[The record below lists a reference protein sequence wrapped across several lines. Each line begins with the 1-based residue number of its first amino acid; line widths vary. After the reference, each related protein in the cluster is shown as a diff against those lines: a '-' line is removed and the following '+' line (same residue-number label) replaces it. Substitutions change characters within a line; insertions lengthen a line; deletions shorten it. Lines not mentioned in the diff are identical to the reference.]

1 MDYYCGVDY
10 SGVLGFL
17 FWRVLLLRWET
28 LIEMR
33 RSERRRDF
41 EEKLGSLKKIT
52 NVNKGRGMKK
62 LKVEYAMKELDIH
75 WHAGLDEDLKEK
87 TVKEIFS
94 LLMPSAGSKQG
105 DKKKGIIFKFG
116 KLKKDH

>member
-1 MDYYCGVDY
+1 MFAEVVRT
-10 SGVLGFL
+10 GVLK
-17 FWRVLLLRWET
+17 T
-28 LIEMR
+28 PKMR

-41 EEKLGSLKKIT
+41 EEKLGGLKKIT

-94 LLMPSAGSKQG
+94 LLMPSAGSKKG
-105 DKKKGIIFKFG
+105 DKNKRIRFKIG

>member
-1 MDYYCGVDY
+1 MAWIILACWGFYSGVFYYCGVT
-10 SGVLGFL
+10 SPPNQF
-17 FWRVLLLRWET
+17 
-28 LIEMR
+28 
-33 RSERRRDF
+33 
-41 EEKLGSLKKIT
+41 
-52 NVNKGRGMKK
+52 NKGRGMKK

-87 TVKEIFS
+87 TVKEIFA

-105 DKKKGIIFKFG
+105 DKKKGIRFQFG